1 MSALQTHLRAT
12 GIQIICKA
20 VIMSA
25 ETVTGEQCGLRKDKE
40 STPGC
45 PTLESG
51 EKRRHHQALV
61 PEAEKRHEMKE
72 EERCLSEATGGSGS
86 VLIM

>member
-1 MSALQTHLRAT
+1 MFGERSGLQTHLRAT

-20 VIMSA
+20 VIMST

-45 PTLESG
+45 PTLEG
-51 EKRRHHQALV
+51 GG
-61 PEAEKRHEMKE
+61 E
-72 EERCLSEATGGSGS
+72 EEASSGTCARS
-86 VLIM
+86 REKT